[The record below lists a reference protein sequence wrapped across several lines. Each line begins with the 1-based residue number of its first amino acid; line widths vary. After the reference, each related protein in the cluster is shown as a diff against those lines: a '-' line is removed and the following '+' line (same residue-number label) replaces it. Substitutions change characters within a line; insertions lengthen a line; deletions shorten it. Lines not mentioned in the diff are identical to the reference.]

1 MPLPPTPQ
9 PHPTKSPTTD
19 GQGDGGEETSQVEHP
34 DISPVDAQE
43 EVTTPPPA
51 QVGKKSTLLGPDIP
65 NQVPGGSTDVKQTR
79 GISVRGKNLMDIFR
93 NKNTPENKTASIK
106 KKSRMKRTKEKQTEP
121 AADIRRF
128 LVSTE
133 KPTISKQSGSNITV
147 EDNIRKW

>member
-1 MPLPPTPQ
+1 MATGMVTNMRVIWVRS
-9 PHPTKSPTTD
+9 HRGGIVSPTTD

-133 KPTISKQSGSNITV
+133 RCQ
-147 EDNIRKW
+147 